1 MKNYGLDIKRE
12 WDEQS
17 ETDWILGA
25 TSMPCIAEVPTKDRL
40 AMLPQGELQFGK
52 EDFMDCASRAPLNIL
67 ETKFNWLLQS
77 NTISPENRMWLFQNG
92 YITEQ
97 GVTFSDRFVAIN
109 SRTTRQ
115 GNSLKAP
122 LESIRKDGLIPK
134 SMLSANNQMTW
145 EDYHN
150 PNVITPQ
157 MIYLGKE
164 FAKRF
169 TINYERVPASTFT
182 EYLDQYMINTGAF
195 AWPKPVKGEYP
206 ATANT
211 PNHAF
216 MLVKNPA
223 FLAFDNYLDDGKE
236 GDFIKKLAK
245 DYRFLDGYRVFISKE
260 TPNPKAENWLRNLL
274 KSLLPWL

>member
-1 MKNYGLDIKRE
+1 MLSKENKR
-12 WDEQS
+12 W
-17 ETDWILGA
+17 
-25 TSMPCIAEVPTKDRL
+25 
-40 AMLPQGELQFGK
+40 
-52 EDFMDCASRAPLNIL
+52 L
-67 ETKFNWLLQS
+67 E
-77 NTISPENRMWLFQNG
+77 QNG
-92 YITEQ
+92 YITEN
-97 GVTFSDRFVAIN
+97 GKVEFSDRFNAIL
-109 SRTTRQ
+109 SGTTRN

-122 LESIRKDGLIPK
+122 IESIRKDGLIPK
-134 SMLSANNQMTW
+134 SMLPANSQMTW

-150 PNVITPQ
+150 QADITPQ

-164 FAKRF
+164 FTKRF
-169 TINYERVPASTFT
+169 TINYERVLASTFA
-182 EYLDQYMINTGAF
+182 EYLDQHMINTGAF

-223 FLAFDNYLDDGKE
+223 FLAFDNYYDDGKE

-260 TPNPKAENWLRNLL
+260 TPNPKAENWLWNLI
-274 KSLLPWL
+274 KSLFSWL